1 MFFGEWIDQYG
12 KRHMSGKADV
22 LARPRIRFG
31 IDILANGMQPFRYA
45 VPLWIECK
53 SGKSKPSHDQN
64 AFRQWVTSNGDY
76 FMLIHDDVRP
86 LIDWFKQHG
95 VEKQPAAEA
104 LNAVTTPISAQA
116 LYELPCKWCKM
127 RRCEHMGKILAC
139 SGMMGKVW
147 TPDLKAA
154 PKP

>member
-12 KRHMSGKADV
+12 KRHRSGKADV
-22 LARPRIRFG
+22 LARPRIQFTEVPGGEWLR
-31 IDILANGMQPFRYA
+31 MS

-64 AFRQWVTSNGDY
+64 AFRQWVTSNGD
-76 FMLIHDDVRP
+76 FHLLIHDDVRP
-86 LIDWFKQHG
+86 LIDWFKQNG
-95 VEKQPAAEA
+95 VEKRPTDEA
-104 LNAVTTPISAQA
+104 LNAVATPVSANA